1 VSCVLYRLL
10 SCSAAALLCIAGVT
24 GTAAAQRYPE
34 KAVRFIVPYGVGG
47 NADLVARI
55 ISPRLGEALGT
66 QIVVDNRPG
75 AGGNLG
81 AEAAARAAPDGYTM
95 VIGTNTHASN
105 MSLYRKSAY
114 DLARDFTPVSFLG
127 STPVLLAVTPA
138 LPANNV
144 QELIALARAQPGR
157 LNYASGGIGSSAHLT
172 TELFKT
178 VAGVDLVHIT
188 YKGAGGGL
196 NEVIGG
202 QIQLMFSSLTSLAPH
217 VASGRL
223 RGIAIASLQ
232 RAPIAPQ
239 LPTIAESGLP
249 GFEAALWDAVMVPTG
264 TAPAIVER
272 LNAELD
278 RIVRLP
284 EVTDQLRRQGFAVAT
299 MPRAALTAYI
309 RSEIA
314 KWRSVVE
321 KSGARAD

>member
-1 VSCVLYRLL
+1 MLIKFHRPVLVAAIFAG
-10 SCSAAALLCIAGVT
+10 AAAAP
-24 GTAAAQRYPE
+24 AQPSRYPD
-34 KAVRFIVPYGVGG
+34 KPVRFIVPYGVGG

-81 AEAAARAAPDGYTM
+81 AETAARAAPDGYTM

-105 MSLYRKSAY
+105 MSLYRKSPY

-138 LPANNV
+138 LPVTSV

-178 VAGVDLVHIT
+178 VAGIDLVHIT

-232 RAPIAPQ
+232 RASIAPQ

-264 TAPAIVER
+264 TAPSIVEQ
-272 LNAELD
+272 
-278 RIVRLP
+278 I
-284 EVTDQLRRQGFAVAT
+284 G
-299 MPRAALTAYI
+299 RAH
-309 RSEIA
+309 
-314 KWRSVVE
+314 V
-321 KSGARAD
+321 